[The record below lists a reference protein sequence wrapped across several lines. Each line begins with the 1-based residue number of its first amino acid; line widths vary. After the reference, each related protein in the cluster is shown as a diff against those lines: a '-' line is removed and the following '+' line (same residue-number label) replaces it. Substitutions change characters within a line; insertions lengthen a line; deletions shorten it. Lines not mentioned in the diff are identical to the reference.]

1 MEYYNKV
8 IESVGVRFIKGNNF
22 KIERPVTIT
31 DYTDI
36 ENTAILLH
44 HGSLSFD
51 DEQETV
57 NEGEILFIPAGRPS
71 KISFGTVSKR
81 NETNNEGFVE
91 NKKNT
96 FKLSVLRILNPQKK
110 IASPL

>member
-22 KIERPVTIT
+22 KVERPVTIT
-31 DYTDI
+31 DYTDTD
-36 ENTAILLH
+36 NTVILLH

-51 DEQETV
+51 EEQETI

-71 KISFGTVSKR
+71 RISFGTVSKR
-81 NETNNEGFVE
+81 NETTVE
-91 NKKNT
+91 S
-96 FKLSVLRILNPQKK
+96 F
-110 IASPL
+110 